1 VIILDTNQLEYAQ
14 PPDGALLVMLKT
26 VALHA
31 GHQLCLPEMAL
42 EEYLAH
48 YDRDVA
54 TAQRQ
59 LTSATETLRRLV
71 RGFTLTVPDL
81 RRDRAVVG
89 HEAGLKEVFQI
100 LPTPDGVWREA
111 LIREARRLPPARSV
125 PEGPGAGARDA
136 VIWLTAVLA
145 CRERQEETYFV
156 SKDNAAFGKGDLRTE
171 LAEELS
177 GTLGILASGFHY
189 CYGVEGLL
197 DLLGT
202 KYSQVPG
209 EEEIAKSALVLEAVA
224 IAMRAPE
231 LLFQLMRTPGLR
243 YGFGGPSGNVTLTF
257 INARRTMAYRIAES
271 TWACGELIWQV
282 SQEFTW
288 MRDEGGSPSSR
299 NVNLTFKVRTTL
311 VMQLGNSGEICAA
324 EVGGVSPVYEIRSN
338 FDW

>member
-1 VIILDTNQLEYAQ
+1 MIILDTNQLEYAQ

-156 SKDNAAFGKGDLRTE
+156 FLKTTPPSEREICGRSWLRNLPEPLDSSPAAFTTVMESKGSLIC
-171 LAEELS
+171 S
-177 GTLGILASGFHY
+177 GRNMS
-189 CYGVEGLL
+189 
-197 DLLGT
+197 
-202 KYSQVPG
+202 VPG

-243 YGFGGPSGNVTLTF
+243 YGFGGPSGNVPLTF

-282 SQEFTW
+282 SQELHV
-288 MRDEGGSPSSR
+288 D
-299 NVNLTFKVRTTL
+299 
-311 VMQLGNSGEICAA
+311 A
-324 EVGGVSPVYEIRSN
+324 
-338 FDW
+338 